1 MKGKNYANRKPES
14 ERPEGDFYP
23 TPSCMVKALLE
34 TKLFSTDHNVANCNM
49 TIFDPCCGKYAIGN
63 VLRNAGYKNIIERDL
78 MYGQNF
84 LYDCYNSVN
93 LFPKYHFIDYKKCK
107 DYEIKVYHE
116 NIDVIIMN
124 PPFKEFNGFVEKAKD
139 VVDRVY
145 CIGKMNFFG
154 AHDRNVNGL
163 WEHLE
168 WVLPF
173 DRQIAFDKPETEDG
187 KVECGMMISGWFI
200 WNRYYN
206 GCPKI
211 KVLDMQKYIWNG
223 KHSKNCS

>member
-1 MKGKNYANRKPES
+1 MKNKGKNYANRKPES

-23 TPSCMVKALLE
+23 TPSCMVKELLKNKFVGFE
-34 TKLFSTDHNVANCNM
+34 LADVR
-49 TIFDPCCGKYAIGN
+49 ILDPCCGKYAIGN
-63 VLRNAGYKNIIERDL
+63 VLRNAGYNNIIERDL

-84 LYDCYNSVN
+84 LYDSYPGMRIFPDYN
-93 LFPKYHFIDYKKCK
+93 FIDKKKQK
-107 DYEIKVYHE
+107 DYEPKVYQD
-116 NIDVIIMN
+116 NIDVIVMN

-139 VVDRVY
+139 IADRVY

-173 DRQIAFDKPETEDG
+173 DRQIAFDKPETPYG
-187 KVECGMMISGWFI
+187 KVECGMIVSCWMI
-200 WNRYYN
+200 WNKKYD
-206 GCPKI
+206 GFPKI
-211 KVLDMQKYIWNG
+211 KVLDMQKYIKRG
-223 KHSKNCS
+223 K